1 MRPTCLKCLRALSD
15 CYCARIR
22 AFQSGARFVILQHP
36 KEFRNRVGTARM
48 ASLCVSNSVL
58 IAGELEDRERAT
70 QAIVRAPGNRC
81 ALLYPGTMARE
92 PAEFAAEENGSQV
105 VIFVIDATWAMAK
118 KMVRLSPT
126 LSAMPRIAFR
136 PARPSGYLFRR
147 QPRPEC
153 VSTIEAIHEV
163 IDELDRAGDIPVQPA
178 GAHANLLEVFEW
190 MALRQSSYT
199 LEQI

>member
-1 MRPTCLKCLRALSD
+1 
-15 CYCARIR
+15 
-22 AFQSGARFVILQHP
+22 VILQHP

-48 ASLCVSNSVL
+48 ASLCVSNSTL
-58 IAGELEDRERAT
+58 IAGEHPDREREAA
-70 QAIVRAPGNRC
+70 AIALAPGNRC
-81 ALLYPGTMARE
+81 ALLYPGPSARD
-92 PAEFAAEENGSQV
+92 PAEFAAGSAGGQL

-126 LSAMPRIAFR
+126 LSSMPRIAFQ

-163 IDELDRAGDIPVQPA
+163 IDELDRRGSVPVRPE
-178 GAHANLLEVFEW
+178 GAHANLLEVFGW
-190 MALRQSSYT
+190 MARKQSAYT
-199 LEQI
+199 NREGMR